1 MYNLSNLNDYE
12 FEMLCKDIME
22 KKLTLELH
30 RFGKGR
36 DGGIDLCDSQEP
48 MQHMIQV
55 KHYIKSTYSTLR
67 TSLKKEVLKVETQN
81 PQNYYVCCSIELLPQ
96 QRREIFSLFSNY
108 MKDKSFIIDKIDIDD
123 FLSKEENKDILE
135 KHYKLWLCSTNVL
148 SMVQNQHIFIDCDE
162 ILNDIEN
169 YAKLFVTT
177 KAYFECRNKLLDKN
191 IIIIIGTPGVGKSTI
206 SKMLLLFFA
215 SKDYSVRY
223 VTDNNIKDI
232 KNVLSQDPAKKEIVL
247 LDDFLGQH
255 YLKVNDKQ
263 PNELKTLISF
273 VERNPNKKIIMNSRI
288 TIINEAHSSSI
299 DFANLIDKY
308 EENNYLIDLDKMSAL
323 EKAEILYNHL
333 YFNELPSDYFQ
344 NVKINKSYAKLIKHE
359 NYNPRII
366 EYVTKAKNYKDIL
379 PEKYIDYILSK
390 LDNPDSV
397 WEDEFRN
404 RLQEVDR
411 ILMNTLYSLTN
422 SKIDIDVL
430 RKAFN
435 KRILPIALNTT
446 LNTFEEVIN
455 RLTNSL
461 VKIVVDR
468 AKRYIS
474 VINPSVNDYLKKKI
488 ENNDNEQI
496 AIIKNA
502 QYIEQIIKFQS
513 NKDIVYEIIFNN
525 EISLLNSIDKT
536 PTYYYF
542 RLMISYQLKDLK
554 IKEYVQDSFKALCN
568 DFSWSQED
576 LIIELIEEEYI
587 KFYNLE
593 SIIVDKLE
601 NISNHLSYNNLIILL
616 DWYKTVNGNLTNQD
630 ITVFQNSFKQA
641 IQEYITDLINDNLQE
656 LVDNEINTLSL
667 NMDITNGD
675 TIEDLKELY
684 IDEYYPIIKD
694 SVELLIDS
702 KLNEMFKKTPI
713 DLDKNEIDFDYIF
726 YNINI
731 DDSIKS
737 YVDNEAEEWKAD
749 YYKEDSDL
757 YADSNDEWLIIDKI
771 FS

>member
-22 KKLTLELH
+22 KKLELKLH
-30 RFGKGR
+30 RFAKGR

-48 MQHMIQV
+48 MQHLVQV
-55 KHYIKSTYSTLR
+55 KHYIKSTYSNLR
-67 TSLKKEVLKVETQN
+67 TSLKKEITKVETLD
-81 PQNYYVCCSIELLPQ
+81 PRNYYVCCSIELLPQ
-96 QRREIFSLFSNY
+96 QRREIYSLFSNY
-108 MKDKSFIIDKIDIDD
+108 MKDKSFIIDKTEIDD

-135 KHYKLWLCSTNVL
+135 KHYKLWLCSTNIL
-148 SMVQNQHIFIDCDE
+148 SMIQNQHIFIDCDE
-162 ILNDIEN
+162 ILNDIET
-169 YAKLFVTT
+169 YSKLFVTT

-232 KNVLSQDPAKKEIVL
+232 KNVLNQDPAKKEIVL

-255 YLKVNDKQ
+255 YLKLNDKQ

-288 TIINEAHSSSI
+288 TIINEAHSSSV

-308 EENNYLIDLDKMSAL
+308 EEDNYLIDLDKMSAL

-333 YFNELPSDYFQ
+333 YFNELPSEYLQ
-344 NVKINKSYAKLIKHE
+344 NIKFNKNYKNLIKHE

-366 EYVTKAKNYKDIL
+366 EYVTKAKNYKNVI
-379 PEKYIDYILSK
+379 PEEYINYILSK
-390 LDNPDSV
+390 LNNPDSV

-404 RLQEVDR
+404 RLQEADR

-422 SKIDIDVL
+422 SKIDIDIL

-435 KRILPIALNTT
+435 KRILTITSNTT
-446 LNTFEEVIN
+446 INIFDEVIN
-455 RLTNSL
+455 RLSNSL
-461 VKIVVDR
+461 IKIIIDR
-468 AKRYIS
+468 EKRYIS
-474 VINPSVNDYLKKKI
+474 VINPSLNDYLKKKI
-488 ENNDNEQI
+488 EKNDNEQI

-502 QYIEQIIKFQS
+502 QFVEQIIKFQM
-513 NKDIVYEIIFNN
+513 NKSVIYEMIFNN
-525 EISLLNSIDKT
+525 TISLLNSIDKT
-536 PTYYYF
+536 PAYYYF
-542 RLMISYQLKDLK
+542 QLMIDYQLKDLK
-554 IKEYVQDSFKALCN
+554 LKDYVQNSFKTLCS
-568 DFSWSQED
+568 DFSWSQENM
-576 LIIELIEEEYI
+576 IIELIEKEYV

-601 NISNHLSYNNLIILL
+601 NISTHLSYDNLMDLL
-616 DWYKTVNGNLTNQD
+616 DWYKTVNGELINHDLL
-630 ITVFQNSFKQA
+630 IFQNSFKQA
-641 IQEYITDLINDNLQE
+641 VQDYVTDLINDNLQE
-656 LVDNEINTLSL
+656 LVDNEISTLSL
-667 NMDITNGD
+667 SIDTTNEG
-675 TIEDLKELY
+675 TIDDLKEIY
-684 IDEYYPIIKD
+684 IDEYYPFIKD
-694 SVELLIDS
+694 SVEQLINS
-702 KLNEMFKKTPI
+702 HLNEIIKKTPI
-713 DLDKNEIDFDYIF
+713 NLDKNIIDFDYIF

-731 DDSIKS
+731 DDAIKS
-737 YVDNEAEEWKAD
+737 YIDNEAEEWKAD
-749 YYKEDSDL
+749 YYKEDIDL
-757 YADSNDEWLIIDKI
+757 YVNSNDEWSTIDEI